1 MGIQKSIEKERKL
14 LAIAETAIAN
24 NNYDLAWDILDET
37 FDSFIH
43 VHAWILTES
52 NPEYSIYTKGL
63 FKLVEKYGRVM
74 YDPFRNFNCA
84 NK

>member
-1 MGIQKSIEKERKL
+1 MNIKKERQL
-14 LAIAETAIAN
+14 LNLAEKALKAN
-24 NNYDLAWDILDET
+24 KIDLVFDILDEV

-52 NPEYSIYTKGL
+52 NPEYSIYTKEL
-63 FKLVEKYGRVM
+63 FKLVEKYERVM
-74 YDPFRNFNCA
+74 YNPFRNFDWA

>member
-52 NPEYSIYTKGL
+52 NPEYSIYTKEL
-63 FKLVEKYGRVM
+63 FNLVEKYERVM

>member
-24 NNYDLAWDILDET
+24 SKFDLAWDILDEV
-37 FDSFIH
+37 FDRFIH

-52 NPEYSIYTKGL
+52 NPEYSIYTKEL
-63 FKLVEKYGRVM
+63 FKLVAKYERVM
-74 YDPFRNFNCA
+74 YDLFSNFDWE

>member
-24 NNYDLAWDILDET
+24 NNYDLAWDILDEA

-43 VHAWILTES
+43 VQ
-52 NPEYSIYTKGL
+52 
-63 FKLVEKYGRVM
+63 R
-74 YDPFRNFNCA
+74 
-84 NK
+84 